1 MSVTFVWIAS
11 KNNWLPALDKNP
23 AYFLP
28 HTNTVILLEL
38 YCGTIIETGLPVLD
52 ILMET
57 YKNKVSL

>member
-1 MSVTFVWIAS
+1 MSVKFVWIAS

-28 HTNTVILLEL
+28 HTNTVSLLEL
-38 YCGTIIETGLPVLD
+38 YCGTITETGLPVLD

-57 YKNKVSL
+57 